1 MKKCTKCQ
9 IEKSLNE
16 FSKDKQQ
23 KNGLSCW
30 CKKCVNLKG
39 KKWYVQNKEKH
50 LKHAREYNKTWV
62 QENREHIKEYGYN
75 YRQNNKGKIRE
86 TEKIYKEKNQHVGRW
101 RDLLKSTLK
110 RFHRNK
116 SADTQTLLGYSATQL
131 KEHLDSQ
138 GMDWENDHIDHI
150 IPLSWFKKNTPI
162 YIVNNL
168 RNLQP
173 LSAKENLKKSNK
185 FGSLKDFYY
194 INEVE
199 EFMKKDKL
207 KNLQDR
213 DIIGGII

>member
-39 KKWYVQNKEKH
+39 KKWYTQNKEKH
-50 LKHAREYNKTWV
+50 LEYAREYNKTWV
-62 QENREHIKEYGYN
+62 QENREHIKEYGHG
-75 YRQNNKGKIRE
+75 YRQNNKEKIRE

-110 RFHRNK
+110 RFHRDK
-116 SADTQTLLGYSATQL
+116 SANTQTLLGYSATQL

-162 YIVNNL
+162 HIVNDL

-194 INEVE
+194 INEVK
-199 EFMKKDKL
+199 EFIKKDKL
-207 KNLQDR
+207 K
-213 DIIGGII
+213 